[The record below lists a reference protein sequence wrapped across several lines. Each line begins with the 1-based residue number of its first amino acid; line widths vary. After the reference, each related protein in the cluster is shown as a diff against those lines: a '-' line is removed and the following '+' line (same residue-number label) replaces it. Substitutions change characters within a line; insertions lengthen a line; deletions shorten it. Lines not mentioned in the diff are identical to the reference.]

1 MTYLIVNAKAV
12 AFTNHPIKPGRQV
25 RLAWYKSGN
34 ELVNAVMATT
44 SQGSKWKNEHVEDV
58 AVLLSEDG
66 IYPAFY
72 AGDL

>member
-1 MTYLIVNAKAV
+1 MTYLIVNGKV
-12 AFTNHPIKPGRQV
+12 AAITIHPIKANKQV

-44 SQGSKWKNEHVEDV
+44 SQGSKWKNDPVEDV